1 MSRRVAASPDGAEP
15 RGTAFDGVGDTA
27 APEVDDGATPA
38 PWSARLRRRFGDAS
52 ASAGATL
59 LSTFRLAL
67 GGVLAYLLTVEFVP
81 GPIDLTGALTALLVL
96 QASAVSSV
104 RMGIVRV
111 GAVLT
116 GVLVAVVLTSWVGLT
131 WWSLGT
137 AIAASLLLAAVL
149 HLREQ
154 ALETPISAMLVLA
167 VGGQEIAAETR
178 IVTTFI
184 GAGVGVGL
192 SLLLPPRVPTRAA
205 VAAVHRVARE
215 AADSLRL
222 AGASV
227 AERPIVRADVARWAE
242 QARAVD
248 EAAGRAAELV
258 RAVGDVRRLNARAI
272 VTADAQPV
280 LEWGLDALGA
290 SLLAVRSLFR
300 VVQTEAPAVSTPD
313 DGYGEEVR
321 AAFAVVLEDLADSV
335 GAFGALVEAEAS
347 GSPETVEQR
356 LAESL
361 EAAREAR
368 AILTELLLV
377 DARTETSLWLLR
389 GSILVAVEHVL
400 APLDVERRARLRHG
414 RLSGAAPAQSL
425 VRAMIPRSRARRVR
439 ALARRG
445 VRVLRS
451 RG

>member
-1 MSRRVAASPDGAEP
+1 MPRPRAARAGGAAGPRAEP
-15 RGTAFDGVGDTA
+15 APGADVGADEDEPAHDTRG
-27 APEVDDGATPA
+27 
-38 PWSARLRRRFGDAS
+38 SRLGRWWGDAS
-52 ASAGATL
+52 ATVRATL
-59 LSTFRLAL
+59 LSTARLTL
-67 GGVLAYLLTVEFVP
+67 GGVLAYLLTVQLVP
-81 GPIDLTGALTALLVL
+81 GPVDLTGALTALLVL

-104 RMGIVRV
+104 RMGVVRV
-111 GAVLT
+111 GAVVT
-116 GVLVAVVLTSWVGLT
+116 GVLVAVALTSWVGLT

-137 AIAASLLLAAVL
+137 AIAASLLLATAL
-149 HLREQ
+149 RLREQ
-154 ALETPISAMLVLA
+154 VLETPISAMLVLA

-178 IVTTFI
+178 IVTTLI
-184 GAGVGVGL
+184 GAAVGVGL
-192 SLLLPPRVPTRAA
+192 SLLLPPRVPTGAA
-205 VAAVHRVARE
+205 VAAVRRVARDQ
-215 AADSLRL
+215 ADVLRL
-222 AGASV
+222 AGRSV
-227 AERPIVRADVARWAE
+227 AQRPIVRDEVVTWAE
-242 QARAVD
+242 QARGVD
-248 EAAGRAAELV
+248 ETAGRAAELV
-258 RAVGDVRRLNARAI
+258 RAVGDVRRLNARAV

-280 LEWGLDALGA
+280 LAWGLDALGA

-321 AAFAVVLEDLADSV
+321 TAFAVVLDDLADSV
-335 GAFGALVEAEAS
+335 DAFGALVEAEAS
-347 GSPETVEQR
+347 GREEAVEQR

-414 RLSGAAPAQSL
+414 RLSGAVPALPL
-425 VRAMIPRSRARRVR
+425 VRAMIPRPRARRAR

-445 VRVLRS
+445 ARALRRRS
-451 RG
+451 

>member
-1 MSRRVAASPDGAEP
+1 MLRRRTAPSEVHAPGEGRAGDPEADAGEP
-15 RGTAFDGVGDTA
+15 GR
-27 APEVDDGATPA
+27 
-38 PWSARLRRRFGDAS
+38 SARALRWRRRFGDAS
-52 ASAGATL
+52 ATVRATL
-59 LSTFRLAL
+59 LSTGRLTL
-67 GGVLAYLLTVEFVP
+67 GGVLAYLLTVRLVP
-81 GPIDLTGALTALLVL
+81 GPVDLTGALTALLVL
-96 QASAVSSV
+96 QASAVSSL
-104 RMGIVRV
+104 RMGLVRV

-116 GVLVAVVLTSWVGLT
+116 GVLVAVGLTSWVGLT

-137 AIAASLLLAAVL
+137 AIGASLLLAAVL
-149 HLREQ
+149 RLREQ

-178 IVTTFI
+178 IVTTLI
-184 GAGVGVGL
+184 GAGVGMGL

-205 VAAVHRVARE
+205 AAAVRRVARDQ
-215 AADSLRL
+215 AGTLRT

-227 AERPIVRADVARWAE
+227 AERPIVRGEVAVWAE
-242 QARAVD
+242 EARAVD
-248 EAAGRAAELV
+248 ETAGRAAELV
-258 RAVGDVRRLNARAI
+258 RSVADVRRLNARAV

-300 VVQTEAPAVSTPD
+300 VVQTEAPTVTTPD

-321 AAFAVVLEDLADSV
+321 TAFAVVLEDLADSV
-335 GAFGALVEAEAS
+335 DAFGALVEAEAA
-347 GSPETVEQR
+347 GSPEAVEQR
-356 LAESL
+356 LTESL

-400 APLDVERRARLRHG
+400 APLDVERRARLRRG
-414 RLSGAAPAQSL
+414 RLSGAGSPLPL
-425 VRAMIPRSRARRVR
+425 VRAMIPRSRVRRVR

-445 VRVLRS
+445 VRVLR
-451 RG
+451 RR